1 MIKTSLIT
9 FPLPDSQK
17 RTLVALGELTGPST
31 CGEVA
36 RQVAARTGGRRGNLS
51 QVLSALVTRGLV
63 KRQVSGSVVLYSR
76 TEVAW

>member
-17 RTLVALGELTGPST
+17 RTLVALGELPRPST

-36 RQVAARTGGRRGNLS
+36 RQVAARTGRKCEGLS
-51 QVLSALVTRGLV
+51 GVLSALVARGLV
-63 KRQVSGSVVLYSR
+63 KRQRVGRLWLYSR
-76 TEVAW
+76 TEVTR